1 MQARFHVRLQDE
13 SKYTIVA
20 ERNVIAIR
28 SSAMHNAY
36 PSVNA
41 PKEMVSIHILHI
53 PSLSWP
59 SVRSCIY
66 FSAPPN
72 APLLT
77 GGLLGVPGL
86 PLSFPSA
93 ASLSRKSCH
102 NSASDSLLLEL
113 LAMSMGSLALLSD
126 AVEGVRRKPDM
137 LGRRRPVDAAPGRAR
152 PACSRCSE
160 EVLVGKC
167 DVGKRARRR
176 TICPA

>member
-1 MQARFHVRLQDE
+1 
-13 SKYTIVA
+13 
-20 ERNVIAIR
+20 
-28 SSAMHNAY
+28 MHNAY
-36 PSVNA
+36 SFANA
-41 PKEMVSIHILHI
+41 VKKMVSIDIVH
-53 PSLSWP
+53 SLSTSP
-59 SVRSCIY
+59 LSRGACDY
-66 FSAPPN
+66 FSPN

-86 PLSFPSA
+86 PLSLPSA

-152 PACSRCSE
+152 PACSRCS
-160 EVLVGKC
+160 GMRC
-167 DVGKRARRR
+167 
-176 TICPA
+176 